1 MSLKIGLVSLGC
13 PKNLV
18 DSENMLGYIGKQYEI
33 TADPQEADVI
43 IVNTCAFIETAKEES
58 ITTIL
63 QMVQYK
69 QQNCKAVIVAGCMAE
84 RYAQE
89 LKKEIPEVDALVGV
103 NDWQRITE
111 VLEAISAPQYKPT
124 IYRQEDSLALCSS
137 TTPRVRTTPDYLAY
151 VKIAEGCDNACS
163 YCIIPKIRGGYRSR
177 ALEDIVAEVRVLAAQ
192 GVKEVVLIAQDV
204 TYYGYDLYGRLALPE
219 LLRELNG
226 IEDLK
231 WIRLMYLYPQSFT
244 DELLEAIA
252 TLPKVLKYIDIPLQ
266 HIADPVLEQ
275 MNRYDT
281 KALIC
286 ELLDKI
292 RRRIPQV
299 CIRTTFIVGFPGETD
314 EDFAQLCEFVERY
327 RFDNVG
333 VFSYSQEEDTVA
345 GEMLEQ
351 IDENTKQERYH
362 ELMSLQAQ
370 ISEANNRNLEGQ
382 ILEVVLES
390 FDLEEPDTAT
400 ARSYREAPEVD
411 GAIFV
416 ENAAD
421 YAVGDF
427 IRVEV
432 LQGFTYELVAEPLD
446 NTK

>member
-231 WIRLMYLYPQSFT
+231 WIRLMYIYPQSFT

-275 MNRYDT
+275 MNRHDT

-314 EDFAQLCEFVERY
+314 EDFAQLCEFVEKY